1 MRPSVFFC
9 VCLLRAGYLS
19 NFISFSLVFITRSL
33 VVAFLKLNGLAE
45 DHLDKGSAQGVE
57 GLNS

>member
-1 MRPSVFFC
+1 VFFC